1 MSELN
6 SEIPRKSND
15 GLLKGAFEETF
26 IDFLRFIYPD
36 ADSLFD
42 FSKEL
47 VFMDKELNAIFPDRE
62 QQKGAREADL
72 LVKIYLLTGKI
83 KWILIHTE
91 LEGGSDAGLGF
102 RCYQYHY
109 RILDRYQI
117 PVETIVVYTG
127 DRNQRRPSKY
137 HYEGIK
143 TSLVFNF
150 SSCHIFD
157 YEEQELLG
165 MQNPFALIL
174 LACQK
179 SLLEG
184 KIAEDVLG
192 RDRLIIAKALINCGY
207 SHDRIM
213 ALLGFLKNFIYIK
226 DQEINRIFDQQIEQI
241 SGGTITMGVIEAI
254 RKQEREEGERRGKL
268 EGEYQ
273 KSLEIARN
281 MKNEG
286 MSLAQI
292 MRFTKLSAEEL
303 KKL

>member
-1 MSELN
+1 M
-6 SEIPRKSND
+6 
-15 GLLKGAFEETF
+15 
-26 IDFLRFIYPD
+26 
-36 ADSLFD
+36 
-42 FSKEL
+42 
-47 VFMDKELNAIFPDRE
+47 
-62 QQKGAREADL
+62 
-72 LVKIYLLTGKI
+72 
-83 KWILIHTE
+83 
-91 LEGGSDAGLGF
+91 
-102 RCYQYHY
+102 
-109 RILDRYQI
+109 
-117 PVETIVVYTG
+117 
-127 DRNQRRPSKY
+127 
-137 HYEGIK
+137 
-143 TSLVFNF
+143 
-150 SSCHIFD
+150 
-157 YEEQELLG
+157 G

-174 LACQK
+174 IACQK

-192 RDRLIIAKALINCGY
+192 RDRLIIAKALINCGS

-226 DQEINRIFDQQIEQI
+226 DQEINRIFDQIEQI

-268 EGEYQ
+268 EGEYK